1 MAFACEI
8 PAVIA
13 KADIQAIVKMRGQVC
28 RDAIVSKDVTHPA
41 GSLVLLGF
49 AGSRVADGSYR
60 GVYRFRQV
68 QPADC
73 ERNQFSLGELPNAV
87 VHLTPRRTKATVDTP
102 KAKKR
107 SVANGSNT

>member
-1 MAFACEI
+1 MTFACEI
-8 PAVIA
+8 QAVIA

-28 RDAIVSKDVTHPA
+28 RDVIASKDVTHPA

-73 ERNQFSLGELPNAV
+73 ERNQFSLSELPNAV
-87 VHLTPRRTKATVDTP
+87 VRLTPKRMKPPVDIP
-102 KAKKR
+102 KPKKR